1 MITDC
6 HIHIQ
11 PMEMFK
17 PHALELM
24 KRKRPNFDQIV
35 EFCRSPR
42 AFLKFLDASGIDRA
56 MLINYVAP
64 EVIGFTSGVNQFVA
78 DYVKEDPTRLLSCG
92 SLHPRHTTNVL
103 ADVEQILRLGLKM
116 IKIHPPHQLLFP
128 NDYLSGA
135 KELEIIYRAAEAN
148 GVPVMFHTG
157 TSIFP
162 GARNKY
168 GDPIYVDDV
177 AVDFPKLKILLA
189 HGGRPLWMQTAFF
202 LVRRHPNVYLDISG
216 IPPKTL
222 LKYFPRLEEIA
233 DKTLFG
239 TDWPGP
245 GVPDIKKNLDEFRA
259 LPPQRRR
266 AAADSI
272 EDRADYVAGLTS
284 ISASTARSCFRRGS
298 AKAVR
303 TYPVGI
309 STGGTDRLA
318 TQRCSLFKIA
328 WHVVYLNVERR
339 VVVRFVAQRGNVTL
353 NAAVCTCVDHRCG
366 SHRLHLPA
374 EKPGEEVGQSCRCRG
389 IRFRSEL
396 RVGPWHAPLRKCRT
410 S

>member
-1 MITDC
+1 M
-6 HIHIQ
+6 
-11 PMEMFK
+11 
-17 PHALELM
+17 
-24 KRKRPNFDQIV
+24 
-35 EFCRSPR
+35 
-42 AFLKFLDASGIDRA
+42 DASGIDRA

-64 EVIGFTSGVNQFVA
+64 EVIGFTNGVNQFVA
-78 DYVKEDPTRLLSCG
+78 DYVKENPKRLLSCG

-103 ADVEQILRLGLKM
+103 ADVELILRLGIQM

-202 LVRRHPNVYLDISG
+202 LIRRHPNVYLDISG

-222 LKYFPRLEEIA
+222 LKYFPRLDEIA
-233 DKTLFG
+233 HKTLFG

-245 GVPDIKKNLDEFRA
+245 GVPDMEKES
-259 LPPQRRR
+259 RRISGATSDSGR
-266 AAADSI
+266 AATNSEQDGARDL
-272 EDRADYVAGLTS
+272 AGLTAA
-284 ISASTARSCFRRGS
+284 IWASKMPIVFPSRSENH
-298 AKAVR
+298 ANV
-303 TYPVGI
+303 PVGI
-309 STGGTDRLA
+309 STGGT
-318 TQRCSLFKIA
+318 IA
-328 WHVVYLNVERR
+328 LPPS
-339 VVVRFVAQRGNVTL
+339 
-353 NAAVCTCVDHRCG
+353 AAALSR
-366 SHRLHLPA
+366 
-374 EKPGEEVGQSCRCRG
+374 
-389 IRFRSEL
+389 
-396 RVGPWHAPLRKCRT
+396 
-410 S
+410 